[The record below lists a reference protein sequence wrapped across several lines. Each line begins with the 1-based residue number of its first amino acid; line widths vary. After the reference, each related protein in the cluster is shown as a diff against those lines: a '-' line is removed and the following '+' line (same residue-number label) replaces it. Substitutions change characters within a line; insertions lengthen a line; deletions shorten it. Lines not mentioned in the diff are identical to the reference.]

1 MRGEDDGRSAPRRRA
16 ILEARWRI
24 RLQEV
29 TELSIAYHT
38 AASGDIEDRQARRLL
53 CRTVAARQRLA
64 DTEDALGR
72 LAAGVFGRCEQCGAS
87 IPDVLLAAAPES
99 RYCARCARAAADPLA
114 TGTETAVT
122 ETAVTE
128 TAGSA
133 AGRR

>member
-1 MRGEDDGRSAPRRRA
+1 MRREDDGGFAPRWRA
-16 ILEARWRI
+16 ILEVRWRI

-38 AASGDIEDRQARRLL
+38 AASGDIEDRQARRVL

-72 LAAGVFGRCEQCGAS
+72 LAAGIFGRCEQCGAS

-99 RYCARCARAAADPLA
+99 RYCARCACAAADPVA
-114 TGTETAVT
+114 TGPETAGTETAV
-122 ETAVTE
+122 
-128 TAGSA
+128 SA